1 MEKNTQEI
9 GDRSLP
15 LSEKTM
21 ASFPSAGSKPESVVT
36 LRVGRDERERF
47 YVRVD
52 GMGAPESAAGEY
64 SVHEHFKSY

>member
-36 LRVGRDERERF
+36 LRVGRDEREILRP
-47 YVRVD
+47 RC